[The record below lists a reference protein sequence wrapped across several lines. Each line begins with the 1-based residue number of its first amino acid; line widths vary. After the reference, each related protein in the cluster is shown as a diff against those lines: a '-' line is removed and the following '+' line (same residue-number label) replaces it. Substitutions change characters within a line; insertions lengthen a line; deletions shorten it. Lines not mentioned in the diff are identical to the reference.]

1 VIVLN
6 EPEHALVRF
15 NDRSYRWIDVKRF
28 PWDGVGE
35 ERSVLDALLSSPHYR
50 DTYISPDSHLNDS
63 ETVHGPYRVAE
74 ISPDDFESMSPT
86 VARAVVNEFSDLY
99 QSPPGP
105 ELLQE
110 IESLIL
116 PRLHGAACYRLRPVE
131 NAEHEL
137 TGILLEFRELVAIS
151 RAAGEVALIVM
162 AID

>member
-1 VIVLN
+1 MVVLN
-6 EPEHALVRF
+6 EPEHTLVRF
-15 NDRSYRWIDVKRF
+15 DDRSYRWIDVKRF
-28 PWDGVGE
+28 PWDGVGD
-35 ERSVLDALLSSPHYR
+35 ERSVLGALLDSPHYR

-63 ETVHGPYRVAE
+63 ETVHGPYRVAG

-86 VARAVVNEFSDLY
+86 AARAVLDEFSNLY
-99 QSPPGP
+99 QSPPAP
-105 ELLQE
+105 DLLRE

-137 TGILLEFRELVAIS
+137 TGILLEFRELVTIS
-151 RAAGEVALIVM
+151 RTGGEVALIVM